1 MYTIPAAQQQY
12 ISRQLPPGV
21 VLNSPGIGGN
31 GQQIAED
38 ASRKREMRLMK
49 NRWVCNSSPSPVAPQ
64 LSFYYCYINVKVPKT
79 AYDY

>member
-1 MYTIPAAQQQY
+1 MYTIPAGQQQF
-12 ISRQLPPGV
+12 IRGQLPPGV

-49 NRWVCNSSPSPVAPQ
+49 NRCESLLLFQGFQ
-64 LSFYYCYINVKVPKT
+64 LSLAQVGGS
-79 AYDY
+79 A

>member
-1 MYTIPAAQQQY
+1 MTINDPMNGQQY
-12 ISRQLPPGV
+12 IRGQLPPGV

-49 NRWVCNSSPSPVAPQ
+49 NR
-64 LSFYYCYINVKVPKT
+64 
-79 AYDY
+79 

>member
-1 MYTIPAAQQQY
+1 MQVSNTGTMYTIPATQQQY
-12 ISRQLPPGV
+12 IRGQLPGV

-49 NRWVCNSSPSPVAPQ
+49 NR
-64 LSFYYCYINVKVPKT
+64 L
-79 AYDY
+79 DGLL